1 MSITKKY
8 QQLRAE
14 IPEQVTIVLA
24 AKTRTAEEVA
34 EAIAAGATD
43 IGQNYVQEAETIYHA
58 LGAQAKRVRWHSIGA
73 IQTNKINKAL
83 EIFDVFQTVDS
94 LKHARALNARAARIK
109 KVLPVY
115 LEVNIGVESSK
126 AGLPPEYDEIELL
139 VREMAQLE
147 NVKVEGLMTMGPL
160 SDDPETS
167 RPYFHD
173 TKKIFDQL
181 RALNIPNVNLHVLSM
196 GMSASYRV
204 AIEEGATMVR
214 LGTIV
219 FGERHYS

>member
-1 MSITKKY
+1 MSITQKY

-14 IPEQVTIVLA
+14 IPEHVAIVLA

-43 IGQNYVQEAETIYHA
+43 IGENYVQEAEELYHA
-58 LGAQAKRVRWHSIGA
+58 LGPQAKCARWHNIGA

-94 LKHARALNARAARIK
+94 LKHARALNTRAARLE
-109 KVLPVY
+109 KVVSVY
-115 LEVNIGVESSK
+115 LEVNIGAESSK
-126 AGLPPEYDEIELL
+126 AGLPPEYGALEDL

-147 NVKVEGLMTMGPL
+147 HLKVEGLMTMGPL
-160 SDDPETS
+160 SEDPEAS
-167 RPYFHD
+167 RPYFRA
-173 TKKIFDQL
+173 TKTLFAQL
-181 RALNIPNVNLHVLSM
+181 RSLNIPNVNLHVLSM
-196 GMSASYRV
+196 GMSASYQV

-219 FGERHYS
+219 FGERHYA